1 MSNSFKKVE
10 KIDPF
15 NDVSLGEWAADKKHS
30 NKDYMAFSRSAEINI
45 PERYAQEWYD
55 PVTFEKKLIW
65 GRTVLT
71 ERKLIS
77 KQNSSESIQR
87 FMEPAL
93 KGSNIKNIVPMN

>member
-15 NDVSLGEWAADKKHS
+15 NDVSLGDWQPDKKHT
-30 NKDYMAFSRSAEINI
+30 NKNFIAFSRSAEVNI

-65 GRTVLT
+65 GKTVLT

-77 KQNSSESIQR
+77 KKNAAESIQR
-87 FMEPAL
+87 QMEPSL
-93 KGSNIKNIVPMN
+93 KGSVIQNVVPMN